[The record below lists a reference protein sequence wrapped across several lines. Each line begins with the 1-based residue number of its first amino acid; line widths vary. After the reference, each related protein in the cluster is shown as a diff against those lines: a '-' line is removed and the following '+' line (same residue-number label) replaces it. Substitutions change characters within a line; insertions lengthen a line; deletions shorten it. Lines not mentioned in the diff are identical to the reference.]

1 VSDEGAA
8 PRRGRPGPRMI
19 LMLALLLLVVALAAY
34 GVWSRFRTTK
44 DLRATAEDAAIP
56 RVQMIRPRPPP
67 ATRTLTLPGN
77 LEGWFQSSIYGQV
90 TGYISAWYKDYG
102 AQVKAGDVLATIDTP
117 GLDAEYA
124 QAKAQLAST
133 QANYELAV
141 VTARRW
147 QALAGTQAVS
157 QQDVDIRTATE
168 KADAALV
175 EAARQ
180 NLAKYQALVAFKT
193 VVAPFDG
200 VIIARNVNLGDYVG
214 AQGAQ
219 VNQRVQGLPLFLVA
233 TDNPLRVFVSVPQ
246 AYSAGLGPGLS
257 ASMTLPGEPGRRI
270 PLRVLTTSRAV
281 EPAQR
286 SVVTELTLANPQHE
300 FLPGTYVDVRF
311 EFPTEPGLMV
321 VPQQAVIFRAQGP
334 QVAVIGPGS
343 RAHLRIVTLGRNLG
357 NDVEITSGLT
367 KDDQLVGAPSLGLLD
382 GQKVKVVQPV
392 PGGVPGA
399 DRSASR

>member
-1 VSDEGAA
+1 MIQPRAA
-8 PRRGRPGPRMI
+8 PP
-19 LMLALLLLVVALAAY
+19 
-34 GVWSRFRTTK
+34 
-44 DLRATAEDAAIP
+44 
-56 RVQMIRPRPPP
+56 
-67 ATRTLTLPGN
+67 TRTLTLSGN

-102 AQVKAGDVLATIDTP
+102 AQVKAGDVLARIDTP

-133 QANYELAV
+133 QANYDLAV

-147 QALAGTQAVS
+147 QALAGTQAVA
-157 QQDVDIRTATE
+157 QQDVDIRTASE
-168 KADAALV
+168 KAQAALV

-180 NLAKYQALVAFKT
+180 NLARYQALVAFKQ

-200 VIIARNVNLGDYVG
+200 VVIARNVNLGDYVG

-219 VNQRVQGLPLFLVA
+219 VSQRVQGLPLFLVA

-246 AYSAGLGPGLS
+246 AYSRGLGPGLT
-257 ASMTLPGEPGRRI
+257 ASMSLPGEPGLRI

-286 SVVTELTLANPQHE
+286 SVVTELVLPNSEHK

-311 EFPTEPGLMV
+311 EFPTETGLLI
-321 VPQQAVIFRAQGP
+321 VPQQAVLFRAQGP
-334 QVAVIGPGS
+334 LVALIGPGS
-343 RAHLRIVTLGRNLG
+343 KVRLRNVTLGRNLG
-357 NDVEITSGLT
+357 NEVEITSGLT
-367 KDDQLVGAPSLGLLD
+367 KDDQVVGAPPLGLLD
-382 GQKVKVVQPV
+382 GQQVKVVQPV

-399 DRSASR
+399 DRSAAR